1 MSAESPRVWLPA
13 DDHVHS
19 QFSYDTGA
27 SASMRD
33 ACERAVALGLPSIAF
48 TEHVELLEPGPGDAL
63 GSPPL
68 AAVTVDYGERVA
80 PLDVDGYLA
89 SIDECRQ
96 RYPSLRVL
104 SGIEAGQPQ
113 LVAAS
118 LSALLEGGRF
128 DRVLGSC
135 HALVHDG
142 RLVEA
147 PTLYQLMPAQD
158 AVRRYFAEVL
168 AVVEGSA
175 DFQVLA
181 HVDFIGRYLP
191 RAEGRYED
199 AAYEE
204 EYRVVFRALA
214 RSGRALELNT
224 KSRLASVA
232 QLRWWYEEGG
242 AAVSFGSDAHVPW
255 VVGDGFTAAVAM
267 TEAAGFRPGRHPYD
281 WWRR

>member
-1 MSAESPRVWLPA
+1 MSAEPPQVRLPA

-27 SASMRD
+27 DASMRH

-48 TEHVELLEPGPGDAL
+48 TEHVELIEPAAGDAL
-63 GSPPL
+63 ATAG
-68 AAVTVDYGERVA
+68 VTIGYGDRTRS
-80 PLDVDGYLA
+80 LDVEAYLA
-89 SIDECRQ
+89 SVDECRA

-104 SGIEAGQPQ
+104 SGVEAGQPH
-113 LVAAS
+113 LFAGS
-118 LSALLEGGRF
+118 LAGLLAGGRF

-135 HALVHDG
+135 HALVHEG
-142 RLVEA
+142 ALVEVS
-147 PTLYQLMPAQD
+147 TLYRLMPAED

-168 AVVEGSA
+168 AVVEGSGA
-175 DFQVLA
+175 FQVLA

-191 RAEGRYED
+191 KAHGRYDD
-199 AAYEE
+199 ADYEE
-204 EYRVVFRALA
+204 EYRTVFRALA

-232 QLRWWYEEGG
+232 QLRWWYEAGG
-242 AAVSFGSDAHVPW
+242 TAVSFGSDAHVPW
-255 VVGDGFTAAVAM
+255 VVGDGFATAVAM

>member
-1 MSAESPRVWLPA
+1 MSAEPPQVRLPA

-27 SASMRD
+27 DASMRD

-48 TEHVELLEPGPGDAL
+48 TEHVELIEPAAGDAL
-63 GSPPL
+63 ATAG
-68 AAVTVDYGERVA
+68 VTIGYGDRTRS
-80 PLDVDGYLA
+80 LDVEAYLA
-89 SIDECRQ
+89 SVDECRA

-104 SGIEAGQPQ
+104 SGVEAGQPH
-113 LVAAS
+113 LFAGS
-118 LSALLEGGRF
+118 LAGLLAGGRF

-135 HALVHDG
+135 HALVHEG
-142 RLVEA
+142 ALVEVS
-147 PTLYQLMPAQD
+147 TLYRLMPAED

-168 AVVEGSA
+168 AVVEGSGA
-175 DFQVLA
+175 FQVLA

-191 RAEGRYED
+191 KAHGRYDD
-199 AAYEE
+199 ADYEE
-204 EYRVVFRALA
+204 EYRTVFRALA

-232 QLRWWYEEGG
+232 QLRWWYEAGG
-242 AAVSFGSDAHVPW
+242 TAVSFGSDAHVPW
-255 VVGDGFTAAVAM
+255 VVGDGFATAVAM

>member
-1 MSAESPRVWLPA
+1 MSAESPLVRLPA

-27 SASMRD
+27 TASMRD

-48 TEHVELLEPGPGDAL
+48 TEHVELLEPGVGDAL
-63 GSPPL
+63 SSSG
-68 AAVTVDYGERVA
+68 VTLGYGDRVR
-80 PLDVDGYLA
+80 PLDIEGYLA

-96 RYPSLRVL
+96 RYRSLRVL
-104 SGIEAGQPQ
+104 SGVEAGQPH
-113 LVAAS
+113 LFAAS
-118 LSALLEGGRF
+118 LGALLAGGRF

-142 RLVEA
+142 RLVEVGA
-147 PTLYQLMPAQD
+147 LFGLMPAQD

-168 AVVEGSA
+168 AVVEGSGA
-175 DFQVLA
+175 FQVLA
-181 HVDFIGRYLP
+181 HVDFIGRYQTKILGGYDDGP
-191 RAEGRYED
+191 
-199 AAYEE
+199 YEE
-204 EYRVVFRALA
+204 EYRAVFRALA

-224 KSRLASVA
+224 KSRLTTPA

-242 AAVSFGSDAHVPW
+242 AAVSFGSDAHVAW
-255 VVGDGFTAAVAM
+255 GVGDGFADAVAM
-267 TEAAGFRPGRHPYD
+267 TEAAGFRPGRDPGD

>member
-1 MSAESPRVWLPA
+1 MSVESPLVRLPA

-19 QFSYDTGA
+19 QFSYDTGG

-48 TEHVELLEPGPGDAL
+48 TEHVELLEPGSGDAL
-63 GSPPL
+63 STAG
-68 AAVTVDYGERVA
+68 VTLGYGGRVR
-80 PLDVDGYLA
+80 PLDVEAYLA
-89 SIDECRQ
+89 SIDECRA

-104 SGIEAGQPQ
+104 SGVEAGQPH
-113 LVAAS
+113 LFAAS
-118 LSALLEGGRF
+118 LGALLAGGRF

-142 RLVEA
+142 RLVEVG
-147 PTLYQLMPAQD
+147 TLFGMMPAQD

-168 AVVEGSA
+168 AVVEGSGA
-175 DFQVLA
+175 FQVLA
-181 HVDFIGRYLP
+181 HVDFIGRYQTKIL
-191 RAEGRYED
+191 GRYD
-199 AAYEE
+199 GGPYEE
-204 EYRVVFRALA
+204 EYRAVFRALA

-224 KSRLASVA
+224 KSRLATPA

-242 AAVSFGSDAHVPW
+242 EAVSFGSDAHVAW
-255 VVGDGFTAAVAM
+255 VVGDGFAEAVAM
-267 TEAAGFRPGRHPYD
+267 TEAAGFRPGRHPCD

>member
-1 MSAESPRVWLPA
+1 MSAESPRVRLPA

-27 SASMRD
+27 SASMRG

-48 TEHVELLEPGPGDAL
+48 TEHVELLQPGPGDAL
-63 GSPPL
+63 TSAG
-68 AAVTVDYGERVA
+68 VTLGYGDRVR
-80 PLDVDGYLA
+80 PLDIEAYLA
-89 SIDECRQ
+89 CIDECRQ

-104 SGIEAGQPQ
+104 SGVEAGQPH
-113 LVAAS
+113 LFAAS
-118 LSALLEGGRF
+118 LASLLAGGRF

-142 RLVEA
+142 RLVEVG
-147 PTLYQLMPAQD
+147 TLFGLMPAPD

-168 AVVEGSA
+168 AVVEGSGE
-175 DFQVLA
+175 FQVLA
-181 HVDFIGRYLP
+181 HVDFIGRYQTKIL
-191 RAEGRYED
+191 GRYD
-199 AAYEE
+199 DGLYEE
-204 EYRVVFRALA
+204 EYHAVFRALA

-224 KSRLASVA
+224 KSRLTSPA

-242 AAVSFGSDAHVPW
+242 QAVSFGSDAHVPW
-255 VVGDGFTAAVAM
+255 GVGDGFADAVAM
-267 TEAAGFRPGRHPYD
+267 TEAAGFRPGRHPCD